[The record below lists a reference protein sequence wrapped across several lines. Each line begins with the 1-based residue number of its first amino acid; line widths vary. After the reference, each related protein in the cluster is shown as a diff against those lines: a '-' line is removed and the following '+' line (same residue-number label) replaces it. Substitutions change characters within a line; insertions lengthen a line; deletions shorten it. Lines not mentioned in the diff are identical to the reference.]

1 MKNNIEIY
9 EDIKQ
14 LLGLN
19 QTEFATDYC
28 QKSESYIRV
37 LRNDPEREIPTEVLA
52 NIWDKI
58 ESVKALQPQTMKKA
72 LSRLQEKI
80 AREILYRNTSEQHKK
95 LREMLINIVESVNA
109 KKHTEAMPIII
120 M

>member
-1 MKNNIEIY
+1 
-9 EDIKQ
+9 
-14 LLGLN
+14 
-19 QTEFATDYC
+19 
-28 QKSESYIRV
+28 V
-37 LRNDPEREIPTEVLA
+37 LRNDPERVIPTEVLA

-72 LSRLQEKI
+72 LSRVQEKI
-80 AREILYRNTSEQHKK
+80 AREILYRNTSEQYKK

-109 KKHTEAMPIII
+109 KKHTEAMPII